1 MAQKRL
7 IAGLLWSLGHLH
19 SVEAL
24 TRVPTQVT
32 CRIFKKRPG
41 RGGPGG
47 VPSKGGRSI
56 SAYRLPSTPILGLV
70 LLRFALFAAGAE
82 QLGGA
87 QYSQGLWAVN
97 AASENN
103 SLRRRP
109 PAKGLENSRLYRFH
123 PRTKGPACVG
133 RESFAATRTSLSVA
147 GRRTL
152 VQCNFRY
159 HCRLSRQPLSRGY
172 QRGVERG
179 PESFTHDNF
188 PPPDAQSLIYTV
200 NLTLF

>member
-70 LLRFALFAAGAE
+70 LLRFARFAAGAE

-103 SLRRRP
+103 SLRRPP

-123 PRTKGPACVG
+123 PRHKAPACAAH
-133 RESFAATRTSLSVA
+133 ESFAATRAALSLA
-147 GRRTL
+147 GRLPL

-159 HCRLSRQPLSRGY
+159 RGRLFRQPLSRGY
-172 QRGVERG
+172 QRGVG
-179 PESFTHDNF
+179 GGSESSTHDNF
-188 PPPDAQSLIYTV
+188 PPPDAQNLIYTV

>member
-70 LLRFALFAAGAE
+70 LLRFALFAAGVE

-97 AASENN
+97 AA
-103 SLRRRP
+103 
-109 PAKGLENSRLYRFH
+109 
-123 PRTKGPACVG
+123 PR
-133 RESFAATRTSLSVA
+133 
-147 GRRTL
+147 
-152 VQCNFRY
+152 NY
-159 HCRLSRQPLSRGY
+159 
-172 QRGVERG
+172 
-179 PESFTHDNF
+179 
-188 PPPDAQSLIYTV
+188 
-200 NLTLF
+200 LT